1 MDETRMLR
9 NAQSN
14 LIAVQTV
21 RIAQLEAKLDAAMQA
36 LKSVQAENEKL
47 KQAAEVK
54 TPADA
59 KVSC

>member
-21 RIAQLEAKLDAAMQA
+21 RIAQLEAKLDAAMKAIDNLQ
-36 LKSVQAENEKL
+36 KENEKL
-47 KQAAEVK
+47 KQTGVLGEK
-54 TPADA
+54 M
-59 KVSC
+59 KVQA

>member
-21 RIAQLEAKLDAAMQA
+21 RIAQLEAKLDAAMKAIENLQ
-36 LKSVQAENEKL
+36 KENEKL
-47 KQAAEVK
+47 KQAGK
-54 TPADA
+54 PIDA
-59 KVSC
+59 KASC